1 MPENKK
7 KMYRLV
13 FDCRSSF

>member
-1 MPENKK
+1 MPEK
-7 KMYRLV
+7 KMYWLV